1 MIQATSLLEELG
13 YELTPQV
20 NDLSVYQ
27 VTRGHDTFYLIDS
40 QYEFDFLN
48 EEANVFLLASDHPVL
63 VHVPL
68 HVSYEEYLESFRRF
82 SDWPV
87 YFFVQGRDDG
97 YDLTRQS
104 LLTRLRVM
112 GLED

>member
-48 EEANVFLLASDHPVL
+48 EEATVFLLASDHPVL

-68 HVSYEEYLESFRRF
+68 HVSYEEYLESFRGF

-87 YFFVQGRDDG
+87 YFFVQARDDG